1 MMNSGYSLSD
11 IAAATGNGAGRN
23 CNDGGFGWGG
33 EWLLWIIVIFAL
45 FGGWGNGF
53 GGFGGNGGG
62 FNSPAGQGF
71 ATRTDIDAALSTQ
84 AIENG
89 INGIG
94 AQLCNGFAG
103 VNSNISNLGYQLQ
116 QCCCDTQRAVDGVNY
131 NLAAQTNILQNT
143 VNNNGNAIQQAL
155 CSGFRDI
162 IDSQNA
168 GTQRIVDL
176 ITQDK
181 IASLQSENQTL
192 KFAASQANQNAVLQA
207 AMDANTAEIIR
218 RTGSDCPIPAYVVPN
233 PNCCYGNPLGVGY
246 YGNYNN
252 GCGCN
257 SCC

>member
-94 AQLCNGFAG
+94 TQLCNGFAG
-103 VNSNISNLGYQLQ
+103 VNSAIANLGYQTQ
-116 QCCCDTQRAVDGVNY
+116 QCLNRFAKAIA
-131 NLAAQTNILQNT
+131 NLLTKNVNT
-143 VNNNGNAIQQAL
+143 V
-155 CSGFRDI
+155 
-162 IDSQNA
+162 
-168 GTQRIVDL
+168 GTY
-176 ITQDK
+176 
-181 IASLQSENQTL
+181 A
-192 KFAASQANQNAVLQA
+192 
-207 AMDANTAEIIR
+207 
-218 RTGSDCPIPAYVVPN
+218 
-233 PNCCYGNPLGVGY
+233 
-246 YGNYNN
+246 
-252 GCGCN
+252 
-257 SCC
+257 

>member
-71 ATRTDIDAALSTQ
+71 ATRADIDAALSTQ
-84 AIENG
+84 GIESG
-89 INGIG
+89 ITGIG
-94 AQLCNGFAG
+94 TQLCNGFAG
-103 VNSNISNLGYQLQ
+103 VNSAIANLGYQTQ

-155 CSGFRDI
+155 CSGFRDV

-192 KFAASQANQNAVLQA
+192 KFAASQANQNAVFRA